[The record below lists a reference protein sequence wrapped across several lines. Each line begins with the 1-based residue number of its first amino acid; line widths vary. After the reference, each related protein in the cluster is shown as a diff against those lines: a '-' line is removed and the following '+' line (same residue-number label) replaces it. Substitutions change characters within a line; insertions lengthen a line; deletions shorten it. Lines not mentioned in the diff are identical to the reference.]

1 MVTDGNERHR
11 LHADLGKWMEAF
23 CWVIGH
29 LCAKIEKS
37 DLISEQSN
45 RFISQISFQIVKKI
59 DRRDEDFFFFL
70 HFLSRN
76 RKCWPATSERRL
88 GEVRS
93 ETEGGDRF
101 AFRFTSFYGMM
112 EN

>member
-59 DRRDEDFFFFL
+59 DRRDEDFFFAL
-70 HFLSRN
+70 
-76 RKCWPATSERRL
+76 PASQSQMLASNKRETSGR
-88 GEVRS
+88 GEK
-93 ETEGGDRF
+93 
-101 AFRFTSFYGMM
+101 
-112 EN
+112 

>member
-59 DRRDEDFFFFL
+59 DRRDEDFFFF
-70 HFLSRN
+70 
-76 RKCWPATSERRL
+76 CTSCLAIANVGQQQARDVWAR
-88 GEVRS
+88 
-93 ETEGGDRF
+93 
-101 AFRFTSFYGMM
+101 
-112 EN
+112 